1 MATAFLDKSSL
12 AQVIGT
18 IFDGTTVRPLRPKYV
33 FDAMAKEKVW
43 DLNTV
48 PTRGD
53 VISFP
58 VLSAL
63 SSNTG
68 ALDPTTTT
76 YSDSQTSTYTRRTVS
91 LTPYGDHGIMDMFES
106 RAETFVDDL
115 ADFVFNLNDQ
125 AMNSVNKLAR
135 ASMDLNKYS
144 DETSG
149 TLSQTYHYYGSYGA
163 GSSTAGP
170 LDAKTVREV
179 VSDLRGDNVEPF
191 EEGLYRAIITPIQYT
206 QLRADSDNASWTET
220 TKYVDNSMLLIG
232 DVGVFEGTRFIVN
245 NQNSGVS
252 TGTIS
257 AYFMGKEFVGKAIGR
272 DLQIKANDF
281 LVGPQENLLPIHWN
295 VLCGYKIIRREAGR
309 IVETYNTQA

>member
-1 MATAFLDKSSL
+1 MATSFLDKSSL

-18 IFDGTTVRPLRPKYV
+18 VFDGATIRPLRPKYV

-43 DLNTV
+43 DLNTL

-63 SSNTG
+63 SANT
-68 ALDPTTTT
+68 ASLDPTTTT
-76 YSDSQTSTYTRRTVS
+76 YSGSQTSTYTRRNVS
-91 LTPYGDHGIMDMFES
+91 LTPHGDHGIMDMFES

-125 AMNSVNKLAR
+125 AMNSMNVLAR
-135 ASMDLNKYS
+135 ASMDLNRYS

-170 LDAKTVREV
+170 LTGKTIREV
-179 VSDLRGDNVEPF
+179 VSDMRADNVEPF

-206 QLRADSDNASWTET
+206 QLRADSDAAGWTDT
-220 TKYVDNSMLLIG
+220 KKYVDNKDMLIG
-232 DVGVFEGTRFIVN
+232 DAGVYEGVRFILN
-245 NQNSGVS
+245 NEVYGKG
-252 TGTIS
+252 TGTLS
-257 AYFMGKEFVGKAIGR
+257 AYVMGKEFVGKAIGR
-272 DLQIKANDF
+272 DLEIKANDF

-295 VLCGYKIIRREAGR
+295 VLVGYKIIRREAGR
-309 IVETYNTQA
+309 IIETTDTQS